1 MPKITIDP
9 VVYSE
14 AKWAAQNLGYSSLE
28 EFVHHVIEKE
38 LTKLASPEDEAMV
51 NRRLKGLGYIK

>member
-9 VVYSE
+9 LVYSE
-14 AKWAAQNLGYSSLE
+14 AKWAAESLGYSSLE

-38 LTKLASPEDEAMV
+38 LSKLASPEEDAAID
-51 NRRLKGLGYIK
+51 RRLKGLGYIK